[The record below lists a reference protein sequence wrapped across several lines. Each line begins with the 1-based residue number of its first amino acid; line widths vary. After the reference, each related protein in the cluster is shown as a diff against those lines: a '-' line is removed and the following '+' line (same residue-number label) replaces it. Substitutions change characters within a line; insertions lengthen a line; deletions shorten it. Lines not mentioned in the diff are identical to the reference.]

1 MKREKGKWGGLFID
15 IYQLN
20 NPPIKIIHFNGGLQ
34 YCNNH
39 HQSSS
44 YQPHHLIERVEKNRH
59 TSQITLQ
66 QAYSQQDE
74 GSAICV
80 QRFNDSQTSAVRI
93 TYRSSLRSSSIQEPR
108 YPSWR
113 VIKQSINNSPNPFN
127 TIIPLLSRSPTT
139 HQQPTITNFNN
150 DPSAGSPTETLLRL
164 HLPLDDKIYTT
175 SLQLLQSKT
184 PYQPK
189 IQSVHRIIQ
198 SVGATGG
205 VYKGQG
211 RNQRKLMT
219 CIY

>member
-1 MKREKGKWGGLFID
+1 MEV
-15 IYQLN
+15 YT
-20 NPPIKIIHFNGGLQ
+20 
-34 YCNNH
+34 NH

-44 YQPHHLIERVEKNRH
+44 YQPHTVEKNRH

-113 VIKQSINNSPNPFN
+113 VIKQSKRHQITTTNPFN
-127 TIIPLLSRSPTT
+127 NSNAQQVTNNPLT
-139 HQQPTITNFNN
+139 TITNFNN

>member
-1 MKREKGKWGGLFID
+1 MGGGLID
-15 IYQLN
+15 IYQFNSNLF
-20 NPPIKIIHFNGGLQ
+20 IHSFQWRVN
-34 YCNNH
+34 YNTTH

-44 YQPHHLIERVEKNRH
+44 TPLTQNRADIQVKSHSNKH
-59 TSQITLQ
+59 TPK
-66 QAYSQQDE
+66 

-113 VIKQSINNSPNPFN
+113 VIITTQNQFNQSTINFH
-127 TIIPLLSRSPTT
+127 TISYARQQWNCHSNKT
-139 HQQPTITNFNN
+139 HTN

-175 SLQLLQSKT
+175 SLQ
-184 PYQPK
+184 PRPREWFK

>member
-1 MKREKGKWGGLFID
+1 MLQFSRSSCLIGDEKGKGRREWGLFID

-113 VIKQSINNSPNPFN
+113 VITKKTHSKQ
-127 TIIPLLSRSPTT
+127 
-139 HQQPTITNFNN
+139 Q
-150 DPSAGSPTETLLRL
+150 
-164 HLPLDDKIYTT
+164 
-175 SLQLLQSKT
+175 SLQSSSAQQAPTPTNNLQSHIH
-184 PYQPK
+184 Q
-189 IQSVHRIIQ
+189 
-198 SVGATGG
+198 
-205 VYKGQG
+205 
-211 RNQRKLMT
+211 
-219 CIY
+219 

>member
-1 MKREKGKWGGLFID
+1 MLQFSRSSCLIGDEKGKGREGGLFID

-44 YQPHHLIERVEKNRH
+44 YQPTHLIERVEKNRH

-113 VIKQSINNSPNPFN
+113 VIKQSKQQLTKSIQQQ
-127 TIIPLLSRSPTT
+127 ILLSSAGNNT
-139 HQQPTITNFNN
+139 HQQPTITHSSIMIL
-150 DPSAGSPTETLLRL
+150 PQVHLRKPCYDFTFL
-164 HLPLDDKIYTT
+164 
-175 SLQLLQSKT
+175 
-184 PYQPK
+184 
-189 IQSVHRIIQ
+189 
-198 SVGATGG
+198 
-205 VYKGQG
+205 
-211 RNQRKLMT
+211 
-219 CIY
+219 